1 MKIDLILVGKDK
13 ESWVKELSTEFIKRL
28 SKYCDLE
35 IILVADENIDD
46 SQGKIAM
53 KKEGDKIISKLKDG
67 YKKIAL
73 DVTGKQ
79 YSSEDFSRF
88 ILKLKDQEGGKVQFI
103 IGGAY
108 GISQDVLAR
117 MDYKLSLS
125 SLTFTHQMTRVI
137 LLEQLYRAFS
147 IIQGSAYHKN

>member
-13 ESWVKELSTEFIKRL
+13 EAWVKELSSEFVKRL
-28 SKYCDLE
+28 SKSCDLE
-35 IILVADENIDD
+35 IILVADENVDD

-67 YKKIAL
+67 HKKIAL

-108 GISQDVLAR
+108 GISQEVLAR

-125 SLTFTHQMTRVI
+125 SLTFTHQMARVL

-147 IIQGSAYHKN
+147 IIQGSAYHKS